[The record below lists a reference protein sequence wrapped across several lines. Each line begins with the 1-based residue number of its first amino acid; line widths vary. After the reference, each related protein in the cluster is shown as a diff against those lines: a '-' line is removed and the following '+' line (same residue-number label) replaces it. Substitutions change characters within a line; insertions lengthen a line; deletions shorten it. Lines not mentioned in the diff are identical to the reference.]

1 MVSPSYFPAI
11 AAVELGYFGKEG
23 LEATIELL
31 FPVTRTYEALRDGQ
45 LDFVGG
51 AAHAAL
57 YAFSAWAGCKLL
69 CALSQNMYWFLV
81 VRKDLGIGRGDLRSL
96 KGLHIGAAPGPADG
110 LKRMLVDAGINPER
124 EVNIAPVPATAGVSF
139 GLAAASALEKGAV
152 DGFWAN
158 GMAAEIA
165 LRGGL
170 GTLVIDARR
179 GDGPEDAQH
188 YTFSALVTTQQTID
202 EKPDAVAT
210 AIRAVVR
217 AQRALKNDPSLA
229 AAAAKRHFPAAE
241 LALIPELV
249 GRDAPYY
256 DSTIS
261 RETVDSLNA
270 FARATGLLSRA
281 PAAAPVCDPF
291 WTGVAVAAVTA
302 FALIGLYIMRKMAKN
317 FLAVRAERQRL
328 AEASRVA
335 DPVTMSRYR
344 VDPEKFHPDPPQEE
358 GMERRIRQALDEKK
372 WEGR

>member
-1 MVSPSYFPAI
+1 VTLRIAIPDMVSPSYFPAL
-11 AAVELGYFGKEG
+11 AAVELGHFGKEG

-31 FPVTRTYEALRDGQ
+31 FPVTKTYEALRDGE

-51 AAHAAL
+51 AAHAPL
-57 YAFSAWAGCKLL
+57 YAFRDWAGCKLL

-81 VRKDLGIGRGDLRSL
+81 VRKDLGLSRGDLRAL
-96 KGLHIGAAPGPADG
+96 KGLRIGAAPGPADG
-110 LKRMLVDAGINPER
+110 LKRLLVESGIDPER
-124 EVNIAPVPATAGVSF
+124 EVNIAAVPATAGVSF

-165 LRGGL
+165 LRGGF

-179 GDGPEDAQH
+179 GDGPKEARH
-188 YTFSALVTTQQTID
+188 YTFPALVATQKTID
-202 EKPDAVAT
+202 ERPDTVAT

-256 DSTIS
+256 DPTIS
-261 RETVDSLNA
+261 GETVDSLNA
-270 FARATGLLSRA
+270 FARATGLLSGA
-281 PAAAPVCDPF
+281 PGYERV
-291 WTGVAVAAVTA
+291 VATQ
-302 FALIGLYIMRKMAKN
+302 FQSLWGG
-317 FLAVRAERQRL
+317 
-328 AEASRVA
+328 AS
-335 DPVTMSRYR
+335 
-344 VDPEKFHPDPPQEE
+344 
-358 GMERRIRQALDEKK
+358 
-372 WEGR
+372 